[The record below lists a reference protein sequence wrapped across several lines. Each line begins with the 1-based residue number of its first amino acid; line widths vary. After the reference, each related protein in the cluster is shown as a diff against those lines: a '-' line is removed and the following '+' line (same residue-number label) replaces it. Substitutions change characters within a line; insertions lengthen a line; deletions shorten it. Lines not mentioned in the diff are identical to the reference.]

1 MPCRKEDAMTQGK
14 RIRAIRKI
22 RGFTRKGLGMK
33 AGMNPKSAASRIS
46 RYEEDK
52 CSPRKDTL
60 MKIAEALNVSPMAI
74 APYTGRDFREILEIL
89 FWLEEAQN
97 ADGIGELS
105 EIVTMMNVWETVKD
119 KRNKGIISDKE
130 YREWKLQC
138 FCIGT
143 ESLVRRE

>member
-1 MPCRKEDAMTQGK
+1 MLQ
-14 RIRAIRKI
+14 
-22 RGFTRKGLGMK
+22 
-33 AGMNPKSAASRIS
+33 
-46 RYEEDK
+46 EDK

-138 FCIGT
+138 FCLGT